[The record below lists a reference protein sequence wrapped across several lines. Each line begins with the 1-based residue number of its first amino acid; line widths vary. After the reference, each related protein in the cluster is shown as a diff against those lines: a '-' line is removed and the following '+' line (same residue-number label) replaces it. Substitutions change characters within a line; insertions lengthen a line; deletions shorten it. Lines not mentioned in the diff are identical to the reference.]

1 VSSTL
6 ARCSSTAS
14 CAHKARKP
22 LELFIRR
29 EDAERF
35 LDELREDEPGLA
47 ELLSV
52 EAVDLDA

>member
-1 VSSTL
+1 
-6 ARCSSTAS
+6 
-14 CAHKARKP
+14 
-22 LELFIRR
+22 LFIRR